1 MAEYEVQHLKVL
13 RKNLSLGRSVGLVIG
28 SVLGSG
34 LMILPGLVYNQ
45 VGVYSFYS
53 WLGMGLIIIPF
64 LYVFTQIM
72 TKYPSAGG
80 LVNVIYLVLG
90 NRIGLSITYT
100 LIISL
105 IMLVPIV
112 AIIGANY
119 LCYLFNLPSYANIF
133 AAWALLSLFTFLNT
147 FDTKIS
153 LRIQGIASIVLIFL
167 LCFIV
172 AISLYGSN
180 DRLFENLS
188 VKNFELSDIKHIL
201 LGMTIVF
208 WAFLGWENLSFTT
221 EEFKNI
227 KKDFNII
234 IISSYLLMMF
244 LYLGLSAGVISLLDV
259 NNPKT
264 ISAPLAEVA
273 RLSLGS
279 ISGITVAG
287 VAFLI
292 MLININAWVWGPS
305 RLVYDAGRKKIL
317 PPYLATL
324 NQHHT
329 PSNALYAL
337 LILYT
342 LVLGLFYVLGQ
353 EFIVI
358 PIKQVN
364 CVFLF
369 LYLLSVVAYI
379 KENVISLYAK
389 IVSLFTA
396 AIITIFLSS
405 FGYYLILPIV
415 LLASSMANHSITK
428 ILKGKINL

>member
-119 LCYLFNLPSYANIF
+119 LCYLFNLPSHANIF
-133 AAWALLSLFTFLNT
+133 VAWVLLSVFTFLNT

-153 LRIQGIASIVLIFL
+153 LRIQGVASVILIFL
-167 LCFIV
+167 LLFIV
-172 AISLYGSN
+172 VISLLGSN
-180 DRLFENLS
+180 DRLLENLT
-188 VKNFELSDIKHIL
+188 VKNFELSDIKHIW

-244 LYLGLSAGVISLLDV
+244 LYLGLSAGVISLLDA

-264 ISAPLAEVA
+264 ISAPLAEVV

-279 ISGITVAG
+279 ISGVTVAG

-305 RLVYDAGRKKIL
+305 RLVFDAGRKKAL
-317 PPYLATL
+317 PLFFADL

-342 LVLGLFYVLGQ
+342 LVLGIFYVLGQ

-364 CVFLF
+364 CIFLF

-379 KENVISLYAK
+379 KENSSSLYAK
-389 IVSLFTA
+389 LVSLIAA
-396 AIITIFLSS
+396 AIIIVFLSR

-415 LLASSMANHSITK
+415 LLASSIANILTANV
-428 ILKGKINL
+428 LKGKINL